1 MKKLKMGVIGVGHM
15 GQYHLN
21 ILANL
26 DNIELIGISDK
37 NQNRL
42 LELEEKYKVKGFE
55 NYEKLLKKC
64 DAVCIATPTKTHY
77 EVAKSALL
85 NGVHILL
92 EKPMTTDIKKGEEL
106 VKIANKNKLILQV
119 GHVERFNGAVQQ
131 LKQIIM
137 EPFYIETQRLGP
149 YNPRISDVGVVLDL
163 MIHDLDIILNLI
175 EEEIID
181 YFALGKSVFS
191 KFEDI
196 ASAQLLFQN
205 GCVANIIASR
215 ASQKK
220 IRNLT
225 IMQKESYIFL
235 DYATQD
241 IEIHRQAST
250 AYLLT
255 PEEIRYSQESFVEH
269 LFIHKDNSLKLE
281 ILHFINT
288 VLGKE
293 KPFVDNERDLQTLDI
308 TLKIVDMINKKM
320 R

>member
-1 MKKLKMGVIGVGHM
+1 MKKLKLGLIGVGHM

-21 ILANL
+21 ILSNME
-26 DNIELIGISDK
+26 NIEFVGISDK
-37 NQNRL
+37 NSER
-42 LELEEKYKVKGFE
+42 LEELSEKYEVAGFDDFR
-55 NYEKLLKKC
+55 KLAKKC

-77 EVAKSALL
+77 EVAIECL
-85 NGVHILL
+85 NMGKHILL
-92 EKPMTTDIKKGEEL
+92 EKPMTTSIEEAKEL
-106 VKIANKNKLILQV
+106 VETAKKKDLILQI

-131 LKQIIM
+131 LKKIIVS
-137 EPFYIETQRLGP
+137 PFYMETKRTGP
-149 YNPRISDVGVVLDL
+149 FNPRISDVGVVLDL

-175 EEEIID
+175 DEEVIGISA
-181 YFALGKSVFS
+181 FGKSVFS
-191 KFEDI
+191 NFEDI
-196 ASAQLLFQN
+196 ASAQIQFQS
-205 GCVANIIASR
+205 GAFANIIASR

-220 IRNLT
+220 IRTLT

-269 LFIHKDNSLKLE
+269 LFIHKENSLKLE
-281 ILHFINT
+281 DLHFINT
-288 VLGKE
+288 ILGKE
-293 KPFVDNERDLQTLDI
+293 EPFVSNEKDLQTLEV
-308 TLKIVDMINKKM
+308 TLQIEKLIKETM

>member
-42 LELEEKYKVKGFE
+42 LELEEKYNVKGFE

-92 EKPMTTDIKKGEEL
+92 EKPMTTDIKEGEEL

-269 LFIHKDNSLKLE
+269 LFIHKENSLKLE